1 MAGRVM
7 AAKVVAEKGNGVVV
21 GAEVMEVGKE
31 AAETAAATAAEAT
44 VAVATAAAATAR
56 EAAAREAAA
65 MAASKTAARNRRS
78 PCHACTCRP
87 RHRHTRPGS
96 GRC

>member
-44 VAVATAAAATAR
+44 VAVATAAAATA
-56 EAAAREAAA
+56 AA
-65 MAASKTAARNRRS
+65 TAANQTPRPHSSARRTAS
-78 PCHACTCRP
+78 HQP
-87 RHRHTRPGS
+87 S
-96 GRC
+96 S

>member
-31 AAETAAATAAEAT
+31 AAETAAAPAAEAT
-44 VAVATAAAATAR
+44 VAVATAAAATA
-56 EAAAREAAA
+56 AAA
-65 MAASKTAARNRRS
+65 MASAACSSRAAGDLLATAHRR
-78 PCHACTCRP
+78 T
-87 RHRHTRPGS
+87 
-96 GRC
+96 